1 VYSVGKRLRG
11 KKTACSPRRKEKK
24 NNGLISKILDW
35 CRSFVFI
42 LFFAENRRELRMETL
57 NTADNLTNR
66 GEHYEVRI

>member
-1 VYSVGKRLRG
+1 MYSVGKRLRG

-42 LFFAENRRELRMETL
+42 PPFVGEQENS
-57 NTADNLTNR
+57 AKQHLTCK
-66 GEHYEVRI
+66 